1 MQFAEQRNSFKTFT
15 KTRWEIFFRESAQRA
30 PSPAAVSNSVFSWCC
45 CRRCLSRVPAQTL
58 TPAQLVLGSQ
68 LLLSPPS
75 FDELSAVSCLRS
87 SEQDR
92 RKSIWKC
99 MLFVCVLPAASWQ
112 FFFLLYWIG
121 KHFPHYIMHSFFVE
135 SLENK
140 LWKKSVCNPKYA
152 LHSYVGYIHK
162 FT

>member
-30 PSPAAVSNSVFSWCC
+30 AALSNSVFSWCC
-45 CRRCLSRVPAQTL
+45 CRWCLSRVPPQTL

-99 MLFVCVLPAASWQ
+99 ILFVSVLPADSWQ
-112 FFFLLYWIG
+112 FFFLLYLNG
-121 KHFPHYIMHSFFVE
+121 KHFSHYIMHSGFVE
-135 SLENK
+135 PLRNK
-140 LWKKSVCNPKYA
+140 LRMKTVRNTKYV
-152 LHSYVGYIHK
+152 LHS
-162 FT
+162 